1 MKFVNVSGLL
11 TDFDRIMKLIF
22 SNTKIHI
29 ENAND
34 VFGDVSGL
42 KRFSG
47 ENIYAGIYTKI
58 NDIYTTIG
66 QKPTFD
72 PSLVRD
78 VDVTA
83 EEKKLDDIINV
94 LKENSLE
101 IERQKLTL
109 AEDTEIAEELEYFHD
124 YTVDIYKFFHLEF
137 IKFRFGV
144 LPTYNYEKLK
154 SFLSDIN
161 ALVIPLK
168 ESEQETYIM
177 YFSDK
182 EAAPEVDDTMRK
194 LMFRKIK
201 IADRVTGT
209 SAVARE
215 KIKAEIAELNQ
226 KIEALEKS
234 SSEYKEKMSA
244 ELKETYC
251 SIIYNYN
258 VYSVRQNVAKADK
271 TFHLAGFMP
280 ESEAKKLTELMK
292 DEITTV
298 VEISNPEKTHLTPP
312 TMLKNN
318 KLVKPFES
326 LVELFSLPAYNEID
340 PTPIVAIIF
349 SLLFGI
355 MFADVGQ
362 GLVLAIGGLWLYK
375 KKGIALCGVAGT
387 VGIVSVIF
395 GFLFGSVFGDEH
407 LIKPLLLS
415 PMENSNTMMTVLI
428 AAIVLGFALLVIAM
442 ILNLINAFR
451 KHDKEQLFS
460 SSGGAGLIFYFSG
473 CLIAVLSVLKGHY
486 AASAVVTVLLLIIP
500 LLLIYF
506 KEPLTELCEK
516 KKAKV
521 TGLYFAESF
530 FEVFESVLSYVT
542 NTMSFVRVGA
552 FALNHVGMMSVVYVL
567 AGESLSASH
576 WIVLVIGNILVM
588 GLEGLIVSIQV
599 LRLMFYELFS
609 KFYTGGGKAF
619 KPFEIKS

>member
-1 MKFVNVSGLL
+1 
-11 TDFDRIMKLIF
+11 
-22 SNTKIHI
+22 
-29 ENAND
+29 
-34 VFGDVSGL
+34 
-42 KRFSG
+42 
-47 ENIYAGIYTKI
+47 
-58 NDIYTTIG
+58 
-66 QKPTFD
+66 
-72 PSLVRD
+72 
-78 VDVTA
+78 
-83 EEKKLDDIINV
+83 
-94 LKENSLE
+94 
-101 IERQKLTL
+101 
-109 AEDTEIAEELEYFHD
+109 
-124 YTVDIYKFFHLEF
+124 
-137 IKFRFGV
+137 
-144 LPTYNYEKLK
+144 
-154 SFLSDIN
+154 
-161 ALVIPLK
+161 
-168 ESEQETYIM
+168 
-177 YFSDK
+177 
-182 EAAPEVDDTMRK
+182 
-194 LMFRKIK
+194 
-201 IADRVTGT
+201 
-209 SAVARE
+209 
-215 KIKAEIAELNQ
+215 
-226 KIEALEKS
+226 
-234 SSEYKEKMSA
+234 
-244 ELKETYC
+244 
-251 SIIYNYN
+251 
-258 VYSVRQNVAKADK
+258 
-271 TFHLAGFMP
+271 
-280 ESEAKKLTELMK
+280 
-292 DEITTV
+292 
-298 VEISNPEKTHLTPP
+298 
-312 TMLKNN
+312 
-318 KLVKPFES
+318 
-326 LVELFSLPAYNEID
+326 
-340 PTPIVAIIF
+340 
-349 SLLFGI
+349 

-451 KHDKEQLFS
+451 KHDKKQLFS

-486 AASAVVTVLLLIIP
+486 AASAVVTILLLIIP

-567 AGESLSASH
+567 AGESLSVNH